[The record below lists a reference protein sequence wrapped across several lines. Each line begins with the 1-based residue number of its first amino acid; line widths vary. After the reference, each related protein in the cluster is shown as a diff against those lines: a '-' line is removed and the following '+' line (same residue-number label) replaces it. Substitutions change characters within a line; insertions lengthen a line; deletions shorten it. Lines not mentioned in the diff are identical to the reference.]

1 MNMNM
6 KKRFF
11 ITVVAL
17 ITLGVH
23 ATLLVEEVFDYSAGA
38 ITDANLNGGTGLS
51 GAWGTGGGSAPVIVS
66 GSLTA
71 PTGYGFTPDGNRVEN
86 TGNGFITRAFETDS
100 RLNLGSDNTY
110 YMSWLIRTSVIGDV
124 SRLNL
129 VDNAFANR
137 ISIGKLG
144 NANDN
149 LAIQLSDGSVLYS
162 TTSLTNGDF
171 LIVAKLESDDG
182 TLTVSASAF
191 PSTGSVG
198 SEPATWD
205 ISTTSTSADHVKNML
220 SMNVLMQGAS
230 GNIGFDEFRIGTT
243 YAAVIPEP
251 STLALLGIALGVAA
265 IFRRRKA

>member
-1 MNMNM
+1 MNM
-6 KKRFF
+6 KTRIFTAF
-11 ITVVAL
+11 IGL
-17 ITLGVH
+17 MTLGAH
-23 ATLLVEEVFDYSAGA
+23 ATLLVYEGFDYDVGA
-38 ITDANLNGGTGLS
+38 IAGEDLNGGQGLS
-51 GAWGTGGGSAPVIVS
+51 GSWGTGGGAAPVIASDSISAPS
-66 GSLTA
+66 GF
-71 PTGYGFTPDGNRVEN
+71 GFSTVGNHAQN
-86 TGNGFITRAFETDS
+86 AGNGFISRNFETAS

-110 YMSWLIRTSVIGDV
+110 YMSWLISTSVIGDV

-149 LAIQLSDGSVLYS
+149 LAIQLSGESVLYS
-162 TTSLTNGDF
+162 STSLTGGDF

-198 SEPATWD
+198 AEPATWD

-220 SMNVLMQGAS
+220 YMNVLMQGAS
-230 GNIGFDEFRIGTT
+230 GNIGFDEFRVGTT
-243 YAAVIPEP
+243 YISVIPEP
-251 STLALLGIALGVAA
+251 STLVLLGIALGSVFL
-265 IFRRRKA
+265 FRRRKN